1 MKDEKFT
8 NDELKAFENMTL
20 EEFDNLDDTH
30 EFSDL
35 YEKKKAKMLDTY
47 DIHRTAPKK
56 RTNYYAWG
64 GIAAA
69 VLIAVIAA
77 PTLLNGLNSKSTSDK
92 SMSAS
97 DSVMEVADNTENKTE
112 DDSANFSKVQEYA
125 SDAFEDDADLKE
137 TEEEYN
143 ETEIGVDTTEEATIE
158 DENDKE
164 VIGESGTDEIVIDEA
179 DDESSIDEA
188 SSSEASTA
196 GEIAFGYLAENQKEL
211 AEEVQATEDY
221 LEVATTDTV
230 SELPED
236 VTKVNEDSAEFE
248 TESFTVVSF
257 EISGGKLL
265 VYLDENRV
273 VCGFNKTK

>member
-77 PTLLNGLNSKSTSDK
+77 PTLLNGLNTKSTSDK

-125 SDAFEDDADLKE
+125 SDAFEGDADLKE

-158 DENDKE
+158 EE
-164 VIGESGTDEIVIDEA
+164 TDEVVIDEA

-196 GEIAFGYLAENQKEL
+196 GEIAFGYLAENQEKL

-248 TESFTVVSF
+248 SESFTVVSF

-273 VCGFNKTK
+273 VCGFNKIK